1 MQPHSIYDAL
11 QLAVSPVI
19 LISAYGLL
27 LLSMTNRLGRAIDRG
42 RLLRRD
48 ESPTRAIQLQI
59 ITKRAKWI
67 RSAILFMGIAI
78 LLTALLVLAL
88 FLSVILDFDIR
99 FLVATLFIL
108 SISGLAVS
116 LWFFIADIFGSLKAL
131 EADLDQLR

>member
-1 MQPHSIYDAL
+1 MQPHSVYDAL

-48 ESPTRAIQLQI
+48 ESPTQALQLQI

-99 FLVATLFIL
+99 VLVATLFIL

>member
-1 MQPHSIYDAL
+1 MQPHTVYDAL

-42 RLLRRD
+42 RLLRR
-48 ESPTRAIQLQI
+48 EETPTQALQLGI
-59 ITKRAKWI
+59 ITQRAKWI

-78 LLTALLVLAL
+78 LLTALLVLTL
-88 FLSVILDFDIR
+88 FLSVLLGFDVRIL
-99 FLVATLFIL
+99 VSSLFIL
-108 SISGLAVS
+108 SISCLAVS
-116 LWFFIADIFGSLKAL
+116 LWFFIADIFGSLRAL